1 VAEDLTLRFETL
13 VAIAL
18 VFIPFSL
25 TSIGG
30 GGAIVA
36 GIQHEA
42 VIVHSWVNS
51 REFLDL
57 FAVSRAAPGPGM
69 MLATVI
75 GWRVAGWLGALVA
88 TLALFLP
95 SSLLCYAVFKLTN
108 THRQKRWHRAM
119 REGLAPV
126 GIGLIIAGIIA
137 LFRLSNGGTVA
148 VLIVSVAAAIFYK
161 FPQFPVLGVLV
172 LGGSIAAILSVIA
185 G

>member
-1 VAEDLTLRFETL
+1 VRFDTL

-36 GIQHEA
+36 GIQHET
-42 VIVHSWVNS
+42 VSVHAWVNS

-88 TLALFLP
+88 TLALFVP
-95 SSLLCYAVFKLTN
+95 SSVLCYSVFKLTN
-108 THRQKRWHRAM
+108 NHRDKKWHRAM

-126 GIGLIIAGIIA
+126 GIGLIIAGVLS
-137 LFRLSNGGTVA
+137 LFRLADGGIVA
-148 VLIVSVAAAIFYK
+148 ILIAGLSCAILFWA
-161 FPQFPVLGVLV
+161 PRFPVLAVLA
-172 LGGSIAAILSVIA
+172 LGGLTAVLASSLDTWLSTL
-185 G
+185 

>member
-1 VAEDLTLRFETL
+1 VAEGLTLRLDTL
-13 VAIAL
+13 IALAL

-30 GGAIVA
+30 GSAIVA
-36 GIQHEA
+36 GIQHET
-42 VIVHSWVNS
+42 VVVHGWVNS

-75 GWRVAGWLGALVA
+75 GWRVAGWLGALIA
-88 TLALFLP
+88 TFALFVP

-108 THRQKRWHRAM
+108 AHRRKRWHRAM

-126 GIGLIIAGIIA
+126 GVGLIIAGIIA
-137 LFRLSNGGTVA
+137 LFRLSNGGVVA
-148 VLIVSVAAAIFYK
+148 VVIISLAAAIFYM
-161 FPQFPVLGVLV
+161 FPRFPVLGVLT
-172 LGGSIAAILSVIA
+172 LGGLGAAMLSFA

>member
-1 VAEDLTLRFETL
+1 MRFDTLI
-13 VAIAL
+13 AIAL

-30 GGAIVA
+30 GSAIVA

-42 VIVHSWVNS
+42 VTVHGWVSS

-75 GWRVAGWLGALVA
+75 GWRVAGWLGAAIA
-88 TLALFLP
+88 TLALFVP
-95 SSLLCYAVFKLTN
+95 SSMLCYAVFKLTN
-108 THRQKRWHRAM
+108 NHRQKRWHRAM

-126 GIGLIIAGIIA
+126 GIGLIIAGIIS
-137 LFRLSNGGTVA
+137 LFRLSHGGPSA
-148 VLIVSVAAAIFYK
+148 IAIIGLAAAIFLWM
-161 FPQFPVLGVLV
+161 PRFPVLGVLV
-172 LGGSIAAILSVIA
+172 LGGLVAALA
-185 G
+185 ATGF